1 MNPGGSVLNK
11 FVQDGSTHMGQ
22 ARNTVQ
28 DPTLNVHPAQLYFDR
43 LGVPDNI
50 DPNNLDSLPRTSE
63 TIASMYQHATPTVVA
78 QYVVDSSLYNES
90 YEHFVVLPPIQTDKT
105 SGVEC
110 HVLRFRNAPFTSQPE
125 KSSAPRIR
133 HSMEKHSMTLER
145 LGQAME
151 LDDDFAMTPEGR
163 MVYDKYI
170 ETMSK
175 DLILSAQ
182 MAAMTAMLRCFD
194 NKRAYV
200 SKFGGGY
207 ANGHGLDDHTSMFGI
222 MFKEEK
228 AFYRLADHARTMGM
242 RQNAKP
248 FTHAFM
254 TYNTRTQ
261 AALGD
266 EFETEYYRRG
276 PNNSRYLEGGTEA
289 VQTLPG
295 NGIGIK
301 IVTEP
306 DYTLDGTELGEHE
319 SYQLL
324 ENHVSVGHWNAILFD
339 RLITDE
345 EYPVPLKDMNLGY
358 INLEAGDGQIQVQS
372 YTDLLRA
379 MIIWQADGELRE
391 AAYNNLTSGGRAE
404 AKAKELGIPGIVN
417 RDRPED
423 GALIDPFIVD
433 GFNGV
438 RSATRYVGNMHT
450 AYLDSDVCHRIAG
463 SARNAVMEKM
473 TERDLT
479 AMRAALDFLE
489 ENYNTDPTS
498 GYAARFATAMVFP
511 TPRGK
516 DVAGDDLP
524 LDPASMN
531 MHGCF
536 DIPSAATKDLIDAD
550 TTLRGIFPGMSSMQH
565 LRTIRDFATSAS
577 MNEWM
582 GALDTFFA
590 AGVGARFEAKILQ
603 AVEGLAALEKYA
615 RVEKGIWSSSR
626 APNAFFC
633 SDALPVW
640 MRGVASNNEN
650 DAFLQNIV
658 IGLRYPTGITD
669 NVVQPDV
676 ALIPGAPAAVHLA
689 QEAVSKTGAGGETL
703 AILMLKAL
711 GIDEMLPAALTP
723 AQKEGIVVNVLEN
736 GRLNNYARDAVFTPV
751 DFVNDTFNDPNV
763 VPIGF
768 SGVKDLL
775 KQRVPGTGK
784 APINNVAEGSVIANT
799 VALAMLLLRR
809 KVDDIKQSGN
819 GEVLDE
825 DAINATIV
833 LAKMQIKKDG
843 NDESQA
849 AGAKRKFVHSDAA
862 SASDARRAA
871 HPSRRTPGLPDG
883 RMAGEV
889 NTTLSFSPRGW
900 ARFFSARGT
909 ADLSKNLPVLTPTDT
924 TSPGN
929 VWMTQQA
936 YNTRMNE
943 DETRVANEYLAKASR
958 AKYDID
964 TTRMGKFSGAAFS
977 APVAHAHQAKR
988 HRTSESGMSSG
999 ARYVTLGQP
1008 RSAFPDEMSDSIRST
1023 IRNHLMEDI
1032 DYDDNVEIFSE
1043 FASGRDALMVGTNS
1057 RIVQEANMFFQYR
1070 WKSAVDR
1077 YGDDLVMLSQ
1087 HLLLL
1092 GQRVHRDS
1100 FIQMAQMGVPA
1111 PISMLIVDPMIE
1123 MKMTHAVFTSAGCG
1137 NIYYAFQDLSTG
1149 YDPRHKTLTAYMTI
1163 WLKAFVQLPQNVY
1176 IAENISFNGYI
1187 RGGDGSLVRSIYV
1200 DNGID
1205 EEPLGGFDYDPTAP
1219 AERRASRFVL
1229 PIGATT
1235 KLANIP
1241 NPLPLN
1247 GSFGGKGA
1255 MSGLGQYVNEDHV
1268 SGDHG
1273 RAAFDSAMIVDEICK
1288 FSRLN
1293 DAASHG
1299 VMSVNDYF
1307 QRRDAVKG
1315 TFNMVCFQA
1324 DQYGRNKATGSHKR
1338 RQLTGTGHLGQL
1350 CEGVTPILNG
1360 KAGMISKKLQLE
1372 RE

>member
-182 MAAMTAMLRCFD
+182 MAGMTSMLRCFD

-200 SKFGGGY
+200 SRFGGGY

-276 PNNSRYLEGGTEA
+276 PNSSRYLEGGTEA

-295 NGIGIK
+295 SGIGIK

-319 SYQLL
+319 TYQLL

-345 EYPVPLKDMNLGY
+345 EYPVPLKDMNLGF

-391 AAYNNLTSGGRAE
+391 AAYNNMTSGGRAE
-404 AKAKELGIPGIVN
+404 TKAKELGIPSIVN

-423 GALIDPFIVD
+423 GALVDPFIVD

-438 RSATRYVGNMHT
+438 RSTTRYVGNMHT

-473 TERDLT
+473 TERDFV

-489 ENYNTDPTS
+489 ENYNADPTS
-498 GYAARFATAMVFP
+498 GYAERFADAMIFP
-511 TPRGK
+511 TARGARVGGE
-516 DVAGDDLP
+516 DVALV
-524 LDPASMN
+524 PASRN

-536 DIPSAATKDLIDAD
+536 DIPAPNTPRLIAAD

-565 LRTIRDFATSAS
+565 LRTIRDFTTSAG
-577 MNEWM
+577 MNDWIREL
-582 GALDTFFA
+582 GPL
-590 AGVGARFEAKILQ
+590 GSRFETKILQ

-658 IGLRYPTGITD
+658 IGLRYPTGITED
-669 NVVQPDV
+669 TARANI
-676 ALIPGAPAAVHLA
+676 ATIPGAPSAIYLTE
-689 QEAVSKTGAGGETL
+689 EAIVLGAGGKSRAL
-703 AILMLKAL
+703 LMLEKL
-711 GIDEMLPAALTP
+711 GIDEMLPAPLTNDE
-723 AQKEGIVVNVLEN
+723 KEGIVFDLLEN
-736 GRLNNYARDAVFTPV
+736 GRLDNYAKDALINPDMFAA
-751 DFVNDTFNDPNV
+751 DTFGNPDI

-768 SGVKDLL
+768 AGVKDLL
-775 KQRVPGTGK
+775 KQRVPGPGK
-784 APINNVAEGSVIANT
+784 APIDNVVEGNAIANT

-809 KVDDIKQSGN
+809 KVDDIKQSGS

-825 DAINATIV
+825 DSINATIV
-833 LAKMQIKKDG
+833 MAKLQIKKDG
-843 NDESQA
+843 NDATPAS
-849 AGAKRKFVHSDAA
+849 GAKRKFVHSDAA
-862 SASDARRAA
+862 SASAARRAA
-871 HPSRRTPGLPDG
+871 HTSRRAGVLPAG
-883 RMAGEV
+883 RMSAEV

-900 ARFFSARGT
+900 GRYFSTRAA
-909 ADLSKNLPVLTPTDT
+909 ADLSRGLPRLTPTDT

-936 YNTRMNE
+936 YGDTMTE
-943 DETRVANEYLAKASR
+943 DEARLANDYLVKASR

-964 TTRMGKFSGAAFS
+964 MTRMGKFSGAAFS
-977 APVAHAHQAKR
+977 APVANAHQAKR

-999 ARYVTLGQP
+999 ARYVTMGQP
-1008 RSAFPDEMSDSIRST
+1008 RSAFPDEMSDSIRSS
-1023 IRNHLMEDI
+1023 IRNHFMDI
-1032 DYDDNVEIFSE
+1032 DDGDNVEIFSE

-1123 MKMTHAVFTSAGCG
+1123 MKMTHAVFASANCG

-1187 RGGDGSLVRSIYV
+1187 RGGDGSLVRSIYE

-1255 MSGLGQYVNEDHV
+1255 MSGLGHYVNEDHV
-1268 SGDHG
+1268 AGDHG
-1273 RAAFDSAMIVDEICK
+1273 RAAFDSALVVDEICQ

-1293 DAASHG
+1293 NAASHG
-1299 VMSVNDYF
+1299 VMSVDDYF